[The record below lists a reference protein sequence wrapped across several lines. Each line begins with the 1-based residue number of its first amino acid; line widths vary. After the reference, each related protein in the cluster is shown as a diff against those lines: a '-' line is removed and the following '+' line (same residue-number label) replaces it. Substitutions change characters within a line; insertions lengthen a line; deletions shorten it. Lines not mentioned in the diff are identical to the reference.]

1 MSDDYTPT
9 TEPRRSVTGSLS
21 FAFWRD
27 RMGNI
32 VERPDTD
39 ELTRRLKVVG
49 AEESKHE

>member
-1 MSDDYTPT
+1 MDYTPT

-39 ELTRRLKVVG
+39 ELTARLRVVEVTEG
-49 AEESKHE
+49 KTT